1 MTDNRL
7 CCKKRRKGSRK
18 LVSITEYQE
27 SKRYLKLLKIRG
39 DDVIFLGNLRNFS
52 VGFAVSD
59 YENMIKE
66 EITRFQRFL

>member
-39 DDVIFLGNLRNFS
+39 DDVIFF
-52 VGFAVSD
+52 
-59 YENMIKE
+59 
-66 EITRFQRFL
+66 